1 MSHFARSWSR
11 LTARLQSSLSGV
23 LHRSRLHRE
32 VEAERQFHL
41 EAYAADL
48 VREGVSPDEAR
59 RRACVELGSGL
70 VQKEKYRE
78 AMGLR
83 LLDELGGDLRYGLRS
98 IGKNPFFS
106 AVTVLS
112 LALGIGATTAMFSL
126 IYAVLLHPFPYANAD
141 RIMNPAIFNEDN
153 PQELRWFAM
162 TKPQFEL
169 LRQAKS
175 LESLLGFR
183 NMDLEISGGELPEN
197 VAVVYLTEN
206 ADSFFGV
213 PAMLG
218 RGIQPSDALPPH
230 EPVVVLN
237 YKFWRRHYNGDSS
250 VIGRTLQLDHV
261 NYTIVGVMPRRFAF
275 NDTLGT
281 GDVYLP
287 RSLLAGNFYTPWM
300 KVKAGVSI
308 NQANAEVGQ
317 LVHQFAKEFPARFP
331 KKFHMRLEP
340 IAVPY
345 ERNTG
350 PMLALLFAGV
360 LLLLLIGCANC
371 SVLMLARGA
380 SRQHELAVRSAIGA
394 SRWRIVRQLLVESVV
409 ISFSGAALGVA
420 ASYWLARLPLLLS
433 PTSFPPES
441 VVRINLPI
449 LGFSVALALVAG
461 MAVGLA
467 PALRLSRPDVSQ
479 AMQSSL
485 RRVGGRRSGRAFH
498 GIIAGQ
504 IALTLLLMA
513 GAGMAIGTF
522 LYLSRTPL
530 GYQPKHVMDVGVL
543 MHWTDEKAWKAIQPR
558 EARAAF
564 VEQMRQRMAQTP
576 GVLSVSVGVNA
587 TPPYSGEER
596 AWEIEG
602 KVDPEQKQARVQ
614 LVSPEYFSTLEIP
627 LLAGRLWSAA
637 ENKRG
642 DGVVIINETMARHY
656 WPNGN
661 AVGQRIRVPDLKLDA
676 PLVALS
682 ADSTGWREIAG
693 VVGDVRNDGL
703 DRPVLPAIY
712 APYPTFMAPYA
723 EYQIRTQGEPLAL
736 VRSIRAAVQ
745 SVNADQ
751 QIANNVFD
759 LQTAIER
766 DPQWSRQRLFSIL
779 FGFFSSMALVLAL
792 AGLFSVVAYSVAQ
805 RTNEF
810 GVRMALGAQR
820 GHILWV
826 AARNA
831 ALSAL
836 RGIAIG
842 QVSALLLEGVLARWM
857 SSTHADM
864 RGLMV
869 MTFLLMICT
878 FVACLLPALRAASIR
893 PVEALRYE

>member
-1 MSHFARSWSR
+1 MLRGSQAYRDVAEEMEFHVQASAEELMRK
-11 LTARLQSSLSGV
+11 GV
-23 LHRSRLHRE
+23 PRG
-32 VEAERQFHL
+32 EAL
-41 EAYAADL
+41 
-48 VREGVSPDEAR
+48 
-59 RRACVELGSGL
+59 RRARAALGSMPAQQQ
-70 VQKEKYRE
+70 VFRE
-78 AMGLR
+78 AVGLR
-83 LLDELGGDLRYGLRS
+83 LFDEIGGDLRFGLRS
-98 IGKNPFFS
+98 IGKNPIFS

-153 PQELRWFAM
+153 PQERRWFAM

-169 LRQAKS
+169 FRQAKS
-175 LESLLGFR
+175 LESLMGFR
-183 NMDLEISGGELPEN
+183 NMNMEISGAGLPED
-197 VAVVYLTEN
+197 VAAVYVTEN
-206 ADSFFGV
+206 ADTFFGV
-213 PAMLG
+213 PALLG

-230 EPVVVLN
+230 DPVVVLN
-237 YKFWRRHYNGDSS
+237 YKFWRRHYNGDAG
-250 VIGRTLQLDHV
+250 VIGRTVQLDHV

-287 RSLLAGNFYTPWM
+287 RSLLAGNFYTPWL
-300 KVKAGVSI
+300 KLKAGVSRDE
-308 NQANAEVGQ
+308 ANAEIGQ

-331 KKFHMRLEP
+331 KKFHMQLEP

-360 LLLLLIGCANC
+360 MLLLTIGCVNC

-380 SRQHELAVRSAIGA
+380 ARQHELAVRSAIGA

-409 ISFSGAALGVA
+409 ISLSGATLGVA
-420 ASYWLARLPLLLS
+420 ASYWLARLPLVLA
-433 PTSFPPES
+433 PASFPPES
-441 VVRINLPI
+441 VVHINLPI
-449 LGFSVALALVAG
+449 LGFSVALALLAG
-461 MAVGLA
+461 IAVGLA

-485 RRVGGRRSGRAFH
+485 RRVGVRKGGRAFH

-513 GAGMAIGTF
+513 GAGIAIGTF
-522 LYLSRTPL
+522 LYLARAPL
-530 GYQPKHVMDVGVL
+530 GYEPRHVMDAGIV
-543 MHWTDEKAWKAIQPR
+543 MHWNDAKAWDAIKSR
-558 EARAAF
+558 DSRAAF
-564 VEQMRQRMAQTP
+564 VDQMQQRMASVP
-576 GVLSVSVGVNA
+576 GVVSVAVGANA
-587 TPPYSGEER
+587 LPPYSGWEQ
-596 AWEIEG
+596 AWEMDGRVGDQE
-602 KVDPEQKQARVQ
+602 KQAR
-614 LVSPEYFSTLEIP
+614 LHLIGPEYFSTLQIP
-627 LLAGRLWSAA
+627 LLAGRVWSEAA
-637 ENKRG
+637 NARG
-642 DGVVIINETMARHY
+642 DGVAVINETMARRY

-661 AVGQRIRVPDLKLDA
+661 AIGQRIRMPGLKLTA
-676 PLVALS
+676 PLEAAS
-682 ADSTGWREIAG
+682 ADSAGWREIVG

-703 DRPVLPAIY
+703 DHPVLPAIY
-712 APYPTFMAPYA
+712 TPHTTLMTP
-723 EYQIRTQGEPLAL
+723 EVQYQIRTQGEPLAL
-736 VRSIRAAVQ
+736 VRSIREAVQ

-751 QIANNVFD
+751 QIANDVFD

-779 FGFFSSMALVLAL
+779 FGFFSAMALMLAL

-810 GVRMALGAQR
+810 GIRMALGARR

-831 ALSAL
+831 AMSAG

-842 QVSALLLEGVLARWM
+842 VVVSLLLEGAMAKWM
-857 SSTHADM
+857 NSTHADT
-864 RGLMV
+864 RSLIG
-869 MTFLLMICT
+869 MTLLLMLCT